1 LIKKN
6 SNTSEIIQSARKT
19 IQIEAEAINQLLTSI
34 DHQFADVITL
44 LLNIKGRIIITGVGK
59 SANVAVKIVATLN
72 STGTPA
78 VFMHASDA
86 IHGDLGIIQPDDVV
100 LMLSKSGNTPEIKYL
115 IPLIKNFGN
124 KIIALTSQKKS
135 FLAQNADYLLYTP
148 LQKEACPNNLAPTT
162 STTLQMVIGDAIA
175 VALLENR
182 GFTDKDFAKYH
193 PGGSLGKK
201 LYLKVK
207 HIITQN
213 EKPISSAEDLI
224 KDVIIEISRKR
235 LGATVI
241 IEENKILGIITDGD
255 IRRMLQKNI
264 DINKI
269 KAGDIMTKNPKTIPA
284 NALAVSALK
293 IMKEHNIN
301 QLIAVDDNNKYI
313 GVIHIHDL
321 LKEGII

>member
-1 LIKKN
+1 MIKKN

-235 LGATVI
+235 VGATVI

>member
-1 LIKKN
+1 LIKKDL
-6 SNTSEIIQSARKT
+6 NTSEIIQSARKT

-124 KIIALTSQKKS
+124 KIIALTSQKNS
-135 FLAQNADYLLYTP
+135 FLAQNADYLLYAP

-241 IEENKILGIITDGD
+241 VDENKILGIITDGD

>member
-1 LIKKN
+1 MIKKN